1 MADLSAVVG
10 YKYGRSPLMPPVS
23 ALVANIQPGER
34 FKISESPSLAMTLLA
49 LLAQEAV
56 RVVANTVTGI
66 RGNTGQVA
74 FNASPDQATVTSYT
88 ARVRVSGSSTVT
100 ATQSLGVPTPDG
112 NNVIVV
118 DLSATFAG
126 LAAGNYTV
134 SILTTTAGGS
144 TDSTESTAFAL
155 PLS

>member
-1 MADLSAVVG
+1 MTDLSVEVVQRFG
-10 YKYGRSPLMPPVS
+10 LLPIMPP
-23 ALVANIQPGER
+23 NP
-34 FKISESPSLAMTLLA
+34 TLLVNLDQGELIRMA
-49 LLAQEAV
+49 ETVSRSITLQASVSELIRIYADY
-56 RVVANTVTGI
+56 VTGI

-74 FNASPDQATVTSYT
+74 FNASPDHSSVTSYT
-88 ARVRVSGSSTVT
+88 ARVRVSGSATSS
-100 ATQSLGVPTPDG
+100 ATQALGKPTPDG

-134 SILTTTAGGS
+134 SILTTSAGGS
-144 TDSTESTAFAL
+144 TDSTESTPFAL